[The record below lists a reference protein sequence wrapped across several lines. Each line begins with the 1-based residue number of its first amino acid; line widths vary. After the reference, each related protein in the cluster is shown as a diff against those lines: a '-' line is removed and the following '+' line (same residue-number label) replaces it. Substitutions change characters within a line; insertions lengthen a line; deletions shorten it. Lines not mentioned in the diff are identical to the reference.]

1 MLTQIDINSENA
13 FFVRVVGATAKD
25 SLLVRKITGLS
36 PPDISLFIGDYARDG
51 GIYQGRRVGNRN
63 VVITFDLNPN
73 PALGE
78 TVKGLRE
85 LLHKSFYDPLAEADF
100 LQLNLHDSEGGV
112 RYLVGYSEKFESEIF
127 EPETMAVISLIC
139 PDPYLR
145 DANEVTLN
153 NAGGWTTVP
162 FTYAGTAETGF
173 TANILVNTATST
185 ITLDNNGKQMVI
197 NRSFAAGDVIKLNTN
212 RGARSITLLPGGTGA
227 EVSLLPYL
235 TATSK
240 WLELHSQ
247 ANTMKIYGAT
257 TGSVPAG
264 VTQLKY
270 RQAFWGI

>member
-13 FFVRVVGATAKD
+13 FFVRVVGATAMD

-36 PPDISLFIGDYARDG
+36 PPDINLFIGEYARDG

-63 VVITFDLNPN
+63 VVITMDLNPN

-85 LLHKSFYDPLAEADF
+85 LLHKAFYDPLAEADF
-100 LQLNLHDSEGGV
+100 LQLNLHDDAGNI
-112 RYLVGYSEKFESEIF
+112 RYLVGYAEKFDSEIF
-127 EPETMAVISLIC
+127 EPESVAVISLIC

-145 DANEVTLN
+145 DSSEVTLS

-162 FTYAGTAETGF
+162 FVYAGTAETGF
-173 TANILVNTATST
+173 TATILVNTATST
-185 ITLDNNGKQMVI
+185 ITLDNNGKKMVI
-197 NRSFAAGDVIKLNTN
+197 NRSFAAGDVILLNTT
-212 RGARSITLLPGGTGA
+212 RGARSINLLPGGTGA
-227 EVSLLPYL
+227 AVSLLPFL
-235 TATSK
+235 TATSQ

-264 VTQLKY
+264 ITQLKY
-270 RQAFWGI
+270 RQAYWGF